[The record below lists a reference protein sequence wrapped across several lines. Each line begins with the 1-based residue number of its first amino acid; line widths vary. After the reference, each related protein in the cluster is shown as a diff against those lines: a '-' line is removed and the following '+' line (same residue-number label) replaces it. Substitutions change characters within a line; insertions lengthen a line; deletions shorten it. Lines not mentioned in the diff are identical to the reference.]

1 MAGICLG
8 NVHWKNSNPS
18 LAQLLASMLDSSG
31 YRLRFLTIAPVQKT
45 GCPFVGISVAFIL
58 MTEWNEDTISATL
71 DRVGKIRKLFRN
83 CYVIFAVSSNEAN
96 QCFINAYFRSKSIEI
111 AMPPFIPV
119 TDGPMALERMLNV
132 AYVHAGMVNFSFVA
146 TQCFLLR
153 EELVCSSE
161 AFVAAISSIRGLS
174 PHDAN
179 TLQQGIGSIE
189 EIMGASKEEIMENTD
204 LSAEKAEAM
213 AKFFHDAEYY
223 MTPIPL
229 NH

>member
-8 NVHWKNSNPS
+8 NVHWKNTNPS
-18 LAQLLASMLDSSG
+18 LAQLLASMLDFSG
-31 YRLRFLTIAPVQKT
+31 YRLRFLTIAPD
-45 GCPFVGISVAFIL
+45 FIFNSVGMSVAFIL

-119 TDGPMALERMLNV
+119 ADGPMALERMLNV
-132 AYVHAGMVNFSFVA
+132 ADVHAECKRQGTVK
-146 TQCFLLR
+146 QIDQER

-204 LSAEKAEAM
+204 LSAEKAEAIV
-213 AKFFHDAEYY
+213 KFFHDAEYY
-223 MTPIPL
+223 MTPILL